1 MGQNDIS
8 DAELKM
14 SGYLM
19 YRKDK
24 AADNRVKGGGVLLY
38 VKEGFVPLSYSSHV
52 VVSSKTQSGVR

>member
-1 MGQNDIS
+1 
-8 DAELKM
+8 M